1 MPQIDGSVFDQLHS
15 LAQSSREHSLGGR
28 FANDPQRT
36 QRYSAQLGPLY
47 VDYAKHHLDATI
59 MAALVDLGE
68 LAELPA
74 RFADM
79 ASGALLNNTEQRPVN
94 YSQLRRQGAEG
105 DSSGDIGAMF
115 DTMEKLVTA
124 VRTAQWR
131 GPAGKPYRHVVN
143 IGIGGSDFG
152 PRLLCDALPAS
163 ANGGDLISHFVA
175 NIDPDCIER
184 VLAELPLDQTLFIVA
199 SKSFT
204 TQETQYNARHAMA
217 ALQQLRG
224 TDSVADQFIAVTAK
238 PGAAMELGIPQSQVV
253 TVPDW
258 VGGRFSLWSG
268 FGIAIALSKGM
279 AVFRELLRGGALV
292 DEHVATAPL
301 SDNIPALLGLLD
313 VWYRNGWDCSSQV
326 VLPYSHRLA
335 LLPTYLQQLFME
347 SAGKSVDAAGTPLA
361 VASGNVLWGSE
372 GTNGQ
377 HSFHQLLH
385 QGSDMIPAD
394 FIASVTAPEGSEA
407 GHAALL
413 ANCFAQSL
421 VLMEGQDAT
430 ALAAKLSEEGLD
442 PAAAEQL
449 ARHKAMPG
457 NRPSTTIL
465 LDNQGPQALGAL
477 IALYEYRLLTASFVW
492 GLNPFDQW
500 GVELGK
506 QVGKQLLSA
515 IDSGDLPENLDS
527 STRHLMEK
535 MKAGRS

>member
-1 MPQIDGSVFDQLHS
+1 MPQLDGSVFDQLHS
-15 LAQSSREHSLGGR
+15 LAQSSRNQSLAGR
-28 FANDPQRT
+28 FADDPERAA
-36 QRYSAQLGPLY
+36 RYSAQVGPLY
-47 VDYAKHHLDATI
+47 VDYAKHHLDPTI
-59 MAALVDLGE
+59 LSTLLTLAE
-68 LAELPA
+68 QAELPA

-79 ASGALLNNTEQRPVN
+79 ATGALLNNTEERPVN
-94 YSQLRRQGAEG
+94 YPQLRRQGAEG
-105 DSSGDIGAMF
+105 DGNGDIGAMF
-115 DTMEKLVTA
+115 GTMERLVTA

-131 GPAGKPYRHVVN
+131 GPSGKPYRHVVN

-152 PRLLCDALPAS
+152 PRLLCDALPTS
-163 ANGGDLISHFVA
+163 ATGGDLTSHFVA

-184 VLAELPLDQTLFIVA
+184 VLSELPLDQTLFIVA
-199 SKSFT
+199 SKSFS
-204 TQETQYNARHAMA
+204 TQETQYNAQHAMA
-217 ALQQLRG
+217 ALKQLRG

-238 PGAAMELGIPQSQVV
+238 PSAAAALGIPEAQIVA
-253 TVPDW
+253 VPDW

-279 AVFRELLRGGALV
+279 AVFRQVLQGGALV
-292 DEHVATAPL
+292 DDHVASTPL
-301 SDNIPALLGLLD
+301 KDNIPALLGLLD

-347 SAGKSVDAAGTPLA
+347 SAGKSVAADGTPLA

-394 FIASVTAPEGSEA
+394 FIASVTPPAGGEA

-421 VLMEGQDAT
+421 VLMEGQDPS
-430 ALAAKLSEEGLD
+430 ALAEKLCDEGLE
-442 PAAAEQL
+442 PEAAMQL

-465 LDNQGPQALGAL
+465 LENQGPQALGAL
-477 IALYEYRLLTASFVW
+477 IALYEYRLLTASFIW

-515 IDSGDLPENLDS
+515 IDSGDLPQNLDS
-527 STRHLMEK
+527 STRNLMEK
-535 MKAGRS
+535 MKAGR